1 LKRFA
6 HIFMALIM
14 AFTANTVFAADV
26 KIGFI
31 DGNKIIAKY
40 EPQID
45 AKLQDEFKAPQ
56 EKIVALQKKLMEES
70 DKFKKDSAVMSEA
83 DLNTLKS
90 SFEKNQAEFQ
100 RLSADYNQKRT
111 ARGNDELNKL
121 LDNVKAVTKTVASKA
136 GYTIVLQRGA
146 ALYVDN
152 EASDITD
159 EVMKQLSYK

>member
-1 LKRFA
+1 
-6 HIFMALIM
+6 MALVL
-14 AFTANTVFAADV
+14 AFGAHSAFAADL

-40 EPQID
+40 EPIID
-45 AKLQDEFKAPQ
+45 AKLQDEFKPQQ

-83 DLNTLKS
+83 DITTLKN

-100 RLSADYNQKRT
+100 RLNADYNQKRT
-111 ARGNDELNKL
+111 TRGNDELNKL

-136 GYTIVLQRGA
+136 GYSLVLQRGA
-146 ALYVDN
+146 AIYVEN
-152 EASDITD
+152 ESADITD

>member
-1 LKRFA
+1 MVLGTQA
-6 HIFMALIM
+6 
-14 AFTANTVFAADV
+14 VFAADL

-31 DGNKIIAKY
+31 DGNKIISKY

-45 AKLQDEFKAPQ
+45 AKLQDEFKTQQ
-56 EKIVALQKKLMEES
+56 EKIVALQKKLMEDS

-83 DLNTLKS
+83 DLTALKA

-100 RLSADYNQKRT
+100 RLNADYNQKRT

-136 GYTIVLQRGA
+136 GYTMVLQRGA
-146 ALYVDN
+146 AIYVDN
-152 EASDITD
+152 ENSDITD